1 MDGRVSSAYAAATE
15 QHWREASCPPPGGA
29 ELEEKP
35 GPVRQAQ
42 AEDTPRDGGRSAAS
56 GTAEVLASPEFLGAL
71 IPDLIARMPEAL
83 IITRRDGTIV
93 FVNRA
98 FEEMT
103 GYTAGESVGAQPRL
117 LRSGWQGP
125 AFYKEMWGTI
135 LAGEVF
141 RGELVNRRKDG
152 SLYIE
157 AMSITPI
164 GNGPDGPEYFAC
176 VAQDVTQRRRAHDRL
191 RLMEAATRAIAGAS
205 DLGSAYQAV
214 IELVCQLTGWSFGEA
229 WEMTEG
235 ETLRCVALWHSPEA
249 PLEDF
254 AAASR
259 TLMLRPGQGLPGRVW
274 ASMRPEWQDDVT
286 STAVNF
292 VRREAARRAG
302 LKAGFAV
309 PIVSDGEVLAVLAFF
324 ARARRQDEDALA
336 SLVSTLGT
344 SLGTFVRR
352 RRAEQALAR
361 EHNRLMVT
369 LRSIADG
376 VITTDSEGRVEML
389 NPVAQELTG
398 WREEE
403 ARGRALLEVFHI
415 VNEHTREACENPVDR
430 VIATGNPVALANHTV
445 LIGRQ
450 GKEHIIGDSAAP
462 IRDDSGQVA
471 GVVLVFRDETAN
483 KRLERELQRANKL
496 ESLGVLAGGIA
507 HDFNNALT
515 GIIAHIGLAKL
526 GLPGESETH
535 RVLTEAE
542 QACRRATSLTR
553 QLLTFSRGGMPIRRP
568 VALDPLIRETATF
581 AATGSPSRCS
591 FDLAPD
597 LEMADIDEGQIGQ
610 VIHNLVL
617 NASQAMPDGG
627 LITISAR
634 NVEVGADEVAGAN
647 LEPGRYVRITVQDQG
662 PGVPLELVDRLFD
675 PYFTTKERGSGLGL
689 AVAYAVA
696 QNHDGGLTVESRPG
710 CGAMFHLY
718 LPAAKA
724 AAASDGGPGPSAAA
738 RSADILFMDD
748 EETIRR
754 GMSEVLSRQG
764 HRVTLAA
771 DGEEAVRLFQQ
782 RFAGGRPFDLVILD
796 LTVPGGIG
804 GYEAI
809 ARLRQIDPGVR
820 AIASS
825 GYSDNPVLAKAAELG
840 FAGILPKPY
849 TPSELSEAIARV
861 LGGG

>member
-1 MDGRVSSAYAAATE
+1 MQDQPGPAAQVEGTPDDEGRLVASSAA
-15 QHWREASCPPPGGA
+15 G
-29 ELEEKP
+29 
-35 GPVRQAQ
+35 
-42 AEDTPRDGGRSAAS
+42 
-56 GTAEVLASPEFLGAL
+56 VLANPELIAAL
-71 IPDLIARMPEAL
+71 IPEIVARMPEAL
-83 IITRRDGTIV
+83 MITRRDGTIV

-103 GYTAGESVGAQPRL
+103 GYTAGDVVGAHPRL

-125 AFYKEMWGTI
+125 AFYQEMWDTI
-135 LAGEVF
+135 LGGQTF

-164 GNGPDGPEYFAC
+164 GNGPQGPEYFAC
-176 VAQDVTQRRRAHDRL
+176 LAQDVTQRRRAHDRL
-191 RLMEAATRAIAGAS
+191 RLMEAATRAIAEAN
-205 DLGSAYQAV
+205 DLNSAYEAV

-229 WEMTEG
+229 WEMTQG
-235 ETLRCVALWHSPEA
+235 DTLRCVALWHSPEA
-249 PLEDF
+249 ALEDF
-254 AAASR
+254 AMVSR
-259 TLMLRPGQGLPGRVW
+259 TLKLKPEVGLPGRVW
-274 ASMRPEWQDDVT
+274 TTMRPEWQEDVT

-292 VRREAARRAG
+292 VRREAAKRAG
-302 LKAGFAV
+302 LKAGFGV
-309 PIVSDGEVLAVLAFF
+309 PIVADGEVLAVLAFF
-324 ARARRQDEDALA
+324 ARARRQDEDELA

-352 RRAEQALAR
+352 RRAEQALVR
-361 EHNRLMVT
+361 EHNRLVVT

-376 VITTDSEGRVEML
+376 VISTDREGRVEML

-398 WREEE
+398 WQEEE
-403 ARGRALLEVFHI
+403 ARGRQLLEVFHI

-430 VIATGNPVALANHTV
+430 VIATGDAVELANHTV
-445 LIGRQ
+445 LIARHGT
-450 GKEHIIGDSAAP
+450 EHIIGDSAAP
-462 IRDDSGQVA
+462 IRDDSGRMA

-526 GLPGESETH
+526 DLPDESETH
-535 RVLTEAE
+535 QMLSEAE

-568 VALDPLIRETATF
+568 LALEPLIRETATF

-591 FDLAPD
+591 FDIPPE
-597 LEMADIDEGQIGQ
+597 LEMVESDEGQIGQ

-627 LITISAR
+627 QITITAR
-634 NVEVGADEVAGAN
+634 NVEVGHEGATGAS
-647 LEPGRYVRITVQDQG
+647 LEPGRYVRITVEDQG
-662 PGVPLELVDRLFD
+662 PGVPPELIERLFD

-710 CGAMFHLY
+710 RGATFHLY
-718 LPAAKA
+718 LPATRSA
-724 AAASDGGPGPSAAA
+724 ATGDGGPGASAPA

-754 GMSEVLSRQG
+754 GMSEVLTRLG

-771 DGEEAVRLFQQ
+771 DGGEAVRLFQQ

-796 LTVPGGIG
+796 LTVPGGVG

-825 GYSDNPVLAKAAELG
+825 GYSDNPVMAQAAELG

-849 TPSELSEAIARV
+849 TPSELFAAIAAA
-861 LGGG
+861 LGPDR

>member
-1 MDGRVSSAYAAATE
+1 MGE
-15 QHWREASCPPPGGA
+15 PGGIPA
-29 ELEEKP
+29 
-35 GPVRQAQ
+35 GP
-42 AEDTPRDGGRSAAS
+42 EI
-56 GTAEVLASPEFLGAL
+56 LAAL
-71 IPDLIARMPEAL
+71 IPEIVARMPEAL
-83 IITRRDGTIV
+83 MITRRDGTIV

-103 GYTAGESVGAQPRL
+103 GYTAGDMVGAHPRL

-125 AFYKEMWGTI
+125 AFYKEMWDTI
-135 LAGEVF
+135 LSGQVF

-164 GNGPDGPEYFAC
+164 GGGPDGPEYFAC

-191 RLMEAATRAIAGAS
+191 RLMEAATRAIAEAS
-205 DLGSAYQAV
+205 DLNSAYEAV

-235 ETLRCVALWHSPEA
+235 ETLRCVALWHSEGA
-249 PLEDF
+249 VLEDF
-254 AAASR
+254 ATVSR
-259 TLMLRPGQGLPGRVW
+259 MLKLRPGLGLPGRVW
-274 ASMRPEWQDDVT
+274 ATMRPEWQEDVT
-286 STAVNF
+286 ATAVNF
-292 VRREAARRAG
+292 VRREAAKRAG
-302 LKAGFAV
+302 LKAGFGV

-324 ARARRQDEDALA
+324 AQALRQDENELA

-344 SLGTFVRR
+344 SLGTLVRR
-352 RRAEQALAR
+352 RRAEEALAR
-361 EHNRLMVT
+361 ERHRLEVT

-376 VITTDSEGRVEML
+376 VITTDREGRVELL
-389 NPVAQELTG
+389 NPVAEELTG
-398 WREEE
+398 WPEEE
-403 ARGRALLEVFHI
+403 ARGRELPEVFHI
-415 VNEHTREACENPVDR
+415 VNEYTRESCENPVDR
-430 VIATGNPVALANHTV
+430 VLASGHPVELANHTV
-445 LIGRQ
+445 LIARHGR
-450 GKEHIIGDSAAP
+450 EHIIGDSAAP
-462 IRDDSGQVA
+462 IRDDSGRMT

-526 GLPGESETH
+526 DLPEESETH
-535 RVLTEAE
+535 EMLSEAE

-553 QLLTFSRGGMPIRRP
+553 QLLTFSRGGMPVRRP
-568 VALDPLIRETATF
+568 LALGPLIQETATF

-591 FDLAPD
+591 FDIAAE
-597 LEMADIDEGQIGQ
+597 LEIAEVDEGQIAQ

-617 NASQAMPDGG
+617 NATQAMPDGG
-627 LITISAR
+627 LITVSAR
-634 NVEVGADEVAGAN
+634 NVQVGPDGVTGAS

-662 PGVPLELVDRLFD
+662 PGVPPEIIERLFD

-696 QNHDGGLTVESRPG
+696 RSHDGWLAVESRAG
-710 CGAMFHLY
+710 RGAMFHLY

-724 AAASDGGPGPSAAA
+724 QAASDGGTGLSAPIQ
-738 RSADILFMDD
+738 SAEILFMDD

-754 GMSEVLSRQG
+754 GMSEVLTRMG

-771 DGEEAVRLFQQ
+771 DGDEAVRLYQQ

-809 ARLRQIDPGVR
+809 GRLRQIDPGVR

-825 GYSDNPVLAKAAELG
+825 GYSDNPVMAKAAELG

-849 TPSELSEAIARV
+849 TPSELFAAIAGV
-861 LGGG
+861 LGPGR

>member
-1 MDGRVSSAYAAATE
+1 MED
-15 QHWREASCPPPGGA
+15 
-29 ELEEKP
+29 KP
-35 GPVRQAQ
+35 GPAPQAQ
-42 AEDTPRDGGRSAAS
+42 AQDTPRAEGGPAAS
-56 GTAEVLASPEFLGAL
+56 GIAEALASPGLLAAL
-71 IPDLIARMPEAL
+71 IQDMIARMPEAL
-83 IITRRDGTIV
+83 MITRRDGTII
-93 FVNRA
+93 FVNHA

-103 GYTAGESVGAQPRL
+103 GYTAGDIVGEHPRL
-117 LRSGWQGP
+117 LHSGWQGP
-125 AFYKEMWGTI
+125 AFYKEMWDTI
-135 LAGEVF
+135 LGGEIF

-157 AMSITPI
+157 AMSITPL
-164 GNGPDGPEYFAC
+164 GSGPGGPEYFAC

-191 RLMEAATRAIAGAS
+191 RLMEAATRAIAEAN
-205 DLGSAYQAV
+205 DLNSAYQAV

-229 WEMTEG
+229 WEMTQG
-235 ETLRCVALWHSPEA
+235 ETLRCVALWHGAEA

-254 AAASR
+254 AVVSR
-259 TLMLRPGQGLPGRVW
+259 SLKLRPGQGLPGRVW
-274 ASMRPEWQDDVT
+274 ASMRPEWQEDVT
-286 STAVNF
+286 ATAVNF
-292 VRREAARRAG
+292 VRREAAKRAG
-302 LKAGFAV
+302 LKAGFGV

-324 ARARRQDEDALA
+324 ARARRQDENELA

-344 SLGTFVRR
+344 SLGTLVRR

-361 EHNRLMVT
+361 ERNRLMVT

-376 VITTDSEGRVEML
+376 VITTDNEGRVEML

-398 WREEE
+398 WPEEE
-403 ARGRALLEVFHI
+403 ARGRELLEVFHI
-415 VNEHTREACENPVDR
+415 VNEHSREVCPNPVDR
-430 VIATGNPVALANHTV
+430 VIATGNPVELANHTV
-445 LIGRQ
+445 LVARHGQ
-450 GKEHIIGDSAAP
+450 EHIIGDSAAP
-462 IRDDSGQVA
+462 IRDDAGRMA

-526 GLPGESETH
+526 DLPGESETH
-535 RVLTEAE
+535 QMLTEAE

-553 QLLTFSRGGMPIRRP
+553 QLLTFSRGGMPVRRP
-568 VALDPLIRETATF
+568 VPLDPLIRETATF

-591 FDLAPD
+591 FDIAPN
-597 LEMADIDEGQIGQ
+597 LETAEIDEGQIGQ

-617 NASQAMPDGG
+617 NASQAMPGGG
-627 LITISAR
+627 LITIAAR
-634 NVEVGADEVAGAN
+634 NVQVGPDGVPGAS
-647 LEPGRYVRITVQDQG
+647 LEPGRYVRIAVQDQG
-662 PGVPLELVDRLFD
+662 PGVPAEFIDRLFD

-696 QNHDGGLTVESRPG
+696 QNHDGALTVESRPG
-710 CGAMFHLY
+710 MGATFSLY
-718 LPAAKA
+718 LPAAA
-724 AAASDGGPGPSAAA
+724 AAEPGGGGPGPSTAA

-754 GMSEVLSRQG
+754 GMSEVLTRLG

-771 DGEEAVRLFQQ
+771 DGDEAVRLFQA
-782 RFAGGRPFDLVILD
+782 RMAGGRPFDLVILD
-796 LTVPGGIG
+796 LTVPGGVG

-825 GYSDNPVLAKAAELG
+825 GYSDNPVMAKARELG